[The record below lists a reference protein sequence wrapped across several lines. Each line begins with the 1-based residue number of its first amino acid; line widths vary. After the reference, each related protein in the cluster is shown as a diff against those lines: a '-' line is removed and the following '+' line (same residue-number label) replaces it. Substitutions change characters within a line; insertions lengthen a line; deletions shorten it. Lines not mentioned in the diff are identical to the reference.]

1 MYIMRKVI
9 QRHAQLSRT
18 IVKGKSHPGLH
29 VIPSRLWVCLLVC
42 WSVSVSTDPPS
53 LFVMQA
59 LLLLLVL
66 QWLLILRSLA
76 HPSSIWFLFI
86 VAAVSPQYKEQNRAL
101 SVWLSGLLL
110 ILLHLLNFADRSLLL
125 LGHIPPLGLLLGL
138 LGHGRIAMVSFAV
151 CVSMCAMGDGP
162 DGPLVRSSAHGCDC
176 L

>member
-1 MYIMRKVI
+1 
-9 QRHAQLSRT
+9 
-18 IVKGKSHPGLH
+18 
-29 VIPSRLWVCLLVC
+29 
-42 WSVSVSTDPPS
+42 
-53 LFVMQA
+53 MQA

-176 L
+176 LFGGSKQNDRSVFSATPQKLNEKNGKERAKLWMECL